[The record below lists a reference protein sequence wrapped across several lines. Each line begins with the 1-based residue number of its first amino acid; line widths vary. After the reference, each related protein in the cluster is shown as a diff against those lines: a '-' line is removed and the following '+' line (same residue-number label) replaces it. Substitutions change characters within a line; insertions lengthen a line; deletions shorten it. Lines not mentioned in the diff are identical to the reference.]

1 MNKFLI
7 LMFVFSQFGCSE
19 LVNDCGEVHTKYI
32 KNAEYFLV
40 INLSN
45 QRPYDNGDN
54 DSPGGEILADAKV
67 SKTVYDSK
75 KIGDDFCFEN

>member
-7 LMFVFSQFGCSE
+7 LIFASFLFGCSG

-32 KNAEYFLV
+32 EDDEYFLV

-45 QRPYDNGDN
+45 QRHYDNGDN

-75 KIGDDFCFEN
+75 RIGDDFCFEN

>member
-32 KNAEYFLV
+32 EDAEYFLV

-45 QRPYDNGDN
+45 QRSYDNGDN

-75 KIGDDFCFEN
+75 RIGDDFCFEN